1 MSSLNE
7 IKSELRFYM
16 NGALAQS
23 LRERGLRY
31 RLIFG
36 VELPRLKEIA
46 ARHTPDHD
54 LAQALWKED
63 IRECRIL
70 AGYLQP
76 VETFLPELAD
86 IWLEAM
92 HDTEIIDYTCMNLF
106 RRLPYAQT
114 KAFQWIALDDVLTQY
129 AGFRLMC
136 HLLREHSTGQQDNG
150 STTQQVIARDL
161 DELTDHAEAAQ
172 ASDNS
177 LLRQIAH
184 DVLAQLR
191 HLRRKNGLPA
201 QAQKIS
207 DQSY

>member
-1 MSSLNE
+1 MSSLGS
-7 IKSELRFYM
+7 IKSELRLYM

-36 VELPRLKEIA
+36 IELPRLKEIA
-46 ARHTPDHD
+46 AHYAPDHD

-76 VETFLPELAD
+76 VETFLPDLAD

-106 RRLPYAQT
+106 RRLPFAKT
-114 KAFQWIALDDVLTQY
+114 KAFQWIASEAVLTQY
-129 AGFRLMC
+129 AGFRLMA
-136 HLLREHSTGQQDNG
+136 HL
-150 STTQQVIARDL
+150 IIRDSL
-161 DELTDHAEAAQ
+161 SPRDFDELADQAEAAF
-172 ASDNS
+172 ASGNP
-177 LLRQIAH
+177 LLQQVAH
-184 DVLAQLR
+184 DVLDRL
-191 HLRRKNGLPA
+191 NP
-201 QAQKIS
+201 
-207 DQSY
+207 